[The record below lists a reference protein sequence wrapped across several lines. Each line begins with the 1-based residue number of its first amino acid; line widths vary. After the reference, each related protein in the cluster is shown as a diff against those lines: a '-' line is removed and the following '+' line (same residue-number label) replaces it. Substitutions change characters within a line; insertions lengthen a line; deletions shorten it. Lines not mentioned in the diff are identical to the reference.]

1 VAPQGDLIDIA
12 PCCKVD
18 HIIKEQVAKQLQKIK
33 PYKAPGPDSISNIN
47 LTKCTDLLLD
57 RLFHIYTAIYEKKFH
72 YKLLKYFTTIILH
85 KPGKPHYNIPKAY
98 RPIALLNMMW
108 KVLTGILVVQ
118 LSHYTGKYYLLPD
131 HHYSG
136 WQRQTTTDAMHMLT
150 YRIKEAWCKGKVAS
164 VLFLD
169 IEGAFPNAV
178 LEKLVHNLRKC
189 KVPLKLIDFT
199 EEMLNNRAARLRFN
213 DYKSDIIPIS
223 NGIGQGDPLSMGL
236 Y

>member
-1 VAPQGDLIDIA
+1 
-12 PCCKVD
+12 
-18 HIIKEQVAKQLQKIK
+18 
-33 PYKAPGPDSISNIN
+33 
-47 LTKCTDLLLD
+47 
-57 RLFHIYTAIYEKKFH
+57 
-72 YKLLKYFTTIILH
+72 
-85 KPGKPHYNIPKAY
+85 
-98 RPIALLNMMW
+98 
-108 KVLTGILVVQ
+108 
-118 LSHYTGKYYLLPD
+118 
-131 HHYSG
+131 
-136 WQRQTTTDAMHMLT
+136 MHMLT
-150 YRIKEAWCKGKVAS
+150 YRIKDAWCKGKVAS

-223 NGIGQGDPLSMGL
+223 NSIGQGDPLSMGL